1 MAKENKDQLI
11 RIPDAVKNS
20 LKTKHGDK
28 LRLLEIPKDDLYEE
42 YQEVLALVPSRSVVS
57 QYLRFSKEN
66 PKKAQEILFKN
77 CVLTSK
83 EEILE
88 DDGMF
93 YTVVGML
100 AELIPIRE
108 GKFGKL

>member
-1 MAKENKDQLI
+1 MKKEVNNIEQVADE
-11 RIPDAVKNS
+11 VKTA
-20 LKTKHGDK
+20 LKEKHGAK
-28 LRLLEIPKDDLYEE
+28 LKSLLLPKDDLCEE
-42 YQEVLALVPSRSVVS
+42 YKEVLAVVPSRSVVS

-66 PKKAQEILFKN
+66 PNKAQEILVKN

-83 EEILE
+83 EEIIA

-93 YTVVGML
+93 YAAVGLL

-108 GKFGKL
+108 GKFGRL